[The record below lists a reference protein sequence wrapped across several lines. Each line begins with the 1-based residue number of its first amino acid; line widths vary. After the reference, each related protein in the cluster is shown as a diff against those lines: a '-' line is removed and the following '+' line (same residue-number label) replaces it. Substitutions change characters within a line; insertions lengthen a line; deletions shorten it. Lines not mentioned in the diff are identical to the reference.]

1 VSGNSRQLN
10 QGVAANKDTRLYQPK
25 AGAVTE
31 GTSNQGGNQPQPQ
44 EVLDK
49 AAGKAAEEKR
59 EVVPKAVNL
68 DENHIVEAPK
78 ENLQGVQLL
87 QARVMR
93 MIAGERK
100 PKYNSHP
107 EGQIHLTSPDAEFW
121 ALN

>member
-78 ENLQGVQLL
+78 ENLQGNTTTASKSDEDDSRGKETQVQ
-87 QARVMR
+87 QPPRGADPPYFTRCRVL
-93 MIAGERK
+93 G
-100 PKYNSHP
+100 
-107 EGQIHLTSPDAEFW
+107 T
-121 ALN
+121 